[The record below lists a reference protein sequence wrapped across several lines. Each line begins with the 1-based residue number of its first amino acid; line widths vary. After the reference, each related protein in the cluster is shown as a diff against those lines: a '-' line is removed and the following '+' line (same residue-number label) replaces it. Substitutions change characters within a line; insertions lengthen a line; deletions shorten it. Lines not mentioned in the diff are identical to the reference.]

1 MVRPFTGNYQEQQQR
16 SLVFASAPLGG
27 VGMASI
33 TLKVEPLTTSEQ
45 QRPDHLAGHRGAA
58 VGVLAAPGELDSVAP
73 DLTAPV
79 VGFRNWRIMRDGP
92 RKGELSSPFIPIA
105 WPEPVLRAECRRFGR
120 AEDLLEA
127 PHAAPDPACG
137 CGICAYHSPTANFS
151 KVDHLGVSGIV
162 TVWGRIVADNY
173 GMRAEQVRIAALGL
187 YPRWTRRQ
195 QHAVR
200 EVAHRFGVDLV
211 DLADLSAAARDYG
224 QTLPPSLLT
233 PRSGE

>member
-1 MVRPFTGNYQEQQQR
+1 MSP
-16 SLVFASAPLGG
+16 
-27 VGMASI
+27 I
-33 TLKVEPLTTSEQ
+33 TIKVEPLTTSEE

-58 VGVLAAPGELDSVAP
+58 VGVLAAPGEFDSVAP

-105 WPEPVLRAECRRFGR
+105 WQEPVLRAECRRFGR

-127 PHAAPDPACG
+127 PHAAPEAACG
-137 CGICAYHSPTANFS
+137 CGICAYHSPTADFS

-162 TVWGRIVADNY
+162 TVWGRIVADSD
-173 GMRAEQVRIAALGL
+173 GMRAEQVRIAALGS
-187 YPRWTRRQ
+187 YSRWTRRQ
-195 QHAVR
+195 QRAVR
-200 EVAHRFGVDLV
+200 DVADRFGVDLV
-211 DLADLSAAARDYG
+211 DLADLSAVAGDYG
-224 QTLPPSLLT
+224 QTLPPSLLA